1 MLKDDAIKQFWA
13 GMFFLI
19 GIVLVAGV
27 IFFIGFNK
35 GFSQPKISMAVIFDK
50 VGGLTEGAPVRL
62 SGVTVGL
69 VDMISFLPEEIMG
82 RGIQVKLSVYKKF
95 EEQVR
100 RSTRVSLQTE
110 GVLGSKYIEI
120 GRRSDQPALDIDLP
134 VLGEPMLDVYDIAE
148 VLRDTAN
155 GFSQTTQDI
164 SAIMAEFKYMSR
176 KSKRILDR
184 FEQRLIDGT
193 LIRIF

>member
-1 MLKDDAIKQFWA
+1 MLKDDVIKQFWA

-19 GIVLVAGV
+19 GIAVVSGV

-35 GFSQPKISMAVIFDK
+35 GFSQPRTGMVVLFDK
-50 VGGLTEGAPVRL
+50 VGGLDEGAPVRL

-69 VDMISFLPEEIMG
+69 VDSIGFLEKEMMG
-82 RGIQVKLSVYKKF
+82 RGIEVRLSVYKKF

-100 RSTRVSLQTE
+100 RSTRVSVQTE

-120 GRRSDQPALDIDLP
+120 GRRSDQEELDIDRP
-134 VLGEPMLDVYDIAE
+134 VMGDPMLDVYDIAE
-148 VLRDTAN
+148 VLRDTDQE
-155 GFSQTTQDI
+155 FHHTSQDI
-164 SAIMAEFKYMSR
+164 STIMSELKHMSR

-193 LIRIF
+193 LIKVF

>member
-1 MLKDDAIKQFWA
+1 MLKDDVIKQFWA
-13 GMFFLI
+13 GMFFLV
-19 GIVLVAGV
+19 GVVLVSGV

-35 GFSQPKISMAVIFDK
+35 GFSQPRITMAVFFDK

-69 VDMISFLPEEIMG
+69 VDSISFLPEEVMG
-82 RGIQVKLSVYKKF
+82 RGIEVKLSVYKKF

-100 RSTRVSLQTE
+100 RSTRVSVQTE

-120 GRRSDQPALDIDLP
+120 GRRPDQKALDIDGA
-134 VLGEPMLDVYDIAE
+134 VLGDPMLDVYDIAE
-148 VLRDTAN
+148 VLRDTAQ
-155 GFSQTTQDI
+155 GFNQTTQDI
-164 SAIMAEFKYMSR
+164 SAIMAELKYMSR

-193 LIRIF
+193 LIKIF

>member
-13 GMFFLI
+13 GMFFLV

-35 GFSQPKISMAVIFDK
+35 GFSQPKISMTVVFDK

-69 VDMISFLPEEIMG
+69 VDTISFLPEELMG
-82 RGIQVKLSVYKKF
+82 RGIAVKLNIYKKF
-95 EEQVR
+95 EKQVR
-100 RSTRVSLQTE
+100 SSTRISLQTE

-120 GRRSDQPALDIDLP
+120 GRRSDQPGLNIDLP
-134 VLGEPMLDVYDIAE
+134 VPGEPMLDVYDIAE

-164 SAIMAEFKYMSR
+164 STVMAELKYMSR

-193 LIRIF
+193 LIKIF

>member
-13 GMFFLI
+13 GMFFLV
-19 GIVLVAGV
+19 GVGVVAGV

-35 GFSQPKISMAVIFDK
+35 GFAQPKITMAVLFDK
-50 VGGLTEGAPVRL
+50 VGGLTEGSPVRL

-69 VDMISFLPEEIMG
+69 VDTIGFLQEEVMS
-82 RGIQVKLSVYKKF
+82 RGIEVKLSVYKKF

-100 RSTRVSLQTE
+100 RSTRVSVQTE

-120 GRRSDQPALDIDLP
+120 GRRPDQKTLDIDAP
-134 VLGEPMLDVYDIAE
+134 VLGDPMLDVYDIAE
-148 VLRDTAN
+148 VLRDTAK
-155 GFSQTTQDI
+155 GFNQTTQDI
-164 SAIMAEFKYMSR
+164 STIMSELKHMSR

-193 LIRIF
+193 LIKIF

>member
-1 MLKDDAIKQFWA
+1 MLKDDVIKQFWA
-13 GMFFLI
+13 GIFFLV
-19 GIVLVAGV
+19 GIAVVAGV

-35 GFSQPKISMAVIFDK
+35 GFSQPKITMVVFFDK
-50 VGGLTEGAPVRL
+50 VGGLTEGSPVRL

-69 VDMISFLPEEIMG
+69 VDTIGFLQDEMAG
-82 RGIQVKLSVYKKF
+82 RGIEARLSVYKKF

-100 RSTRVSLQTE
+100 RSTHVSVQTE

-120 GRRSDQPALDIDLP
+120 GRRSDQKAIDIDQP
-134 VLGEPMLDVYDIAE
+134 VLGDPMLDVYDIAE
-148 VLRDTAN
+148 VLRDTAK
-155 GFSQTTQDI
+155 GFNQTTQDI
-164 SAIMAEFKYMSR
+164 STIMADLKHMSR

-193 LIRIF
+193 LIKIF

>member
-13 GMFFLI
+13 GMFFLL
-19 GIVLVAGV
+19 GVALVAGV

-35 GFSQPKISMAVIFDK
+35 GFSQPRIAMVVLFDK
-50 VGGLTEGAPVRL
+50 VGGLTEGSPVRL

-69 VDMISFLPEEIMG
+69 VDTIGFLEKEVVG
-82 RGIQVKLSVYKKF
+82 RGIEVKLIVYKKF

-100 RSTRVSLQTE
+100 RSTHVSVQTE

-120 GRRSDQPALDIDLP
+120 GRRQDQKTLDIDFP
-134 VLGEPMLDVYDIAE
+134 VLGDPMLDVYDIAE
-148 VLRDTAN
+148 VLRDTAK
-155 GFSQTTQDI
+155 GFNQTTQDI
-164 SAIMAEFKYMSR
+164 STIMTDLRHMSR

-193 LIRIF
+193 LIKIF